1 MVMGVRSATT
11 KLYIS
16 PSVAAAARHPTF
28 LPLVTVLLLYS
39 ASYLT
44 DIWQHDGFASPS
56 SSVTRGKSIG
66 GTQPSDH
73 RKHGKWGGDII
84 SLLNHMSSWQSSI
97 SRGRWRREAEE
108 RNRIT

>member
-1 MVMGVRSATT
+1 MVMGVHSATT

-16 PSVAAAARHPTF
+16 PSVAAVARHPTF

-66 GTQPSDH
+66 GNNQA
-73 RKHGKWGGDII
+73 II
-84 SLLNHMSSWQSSI
+84 GNTANGAAISFLSSI
-97 SRGRWRREAEE
+97 
-108 RNRIT
+108 T